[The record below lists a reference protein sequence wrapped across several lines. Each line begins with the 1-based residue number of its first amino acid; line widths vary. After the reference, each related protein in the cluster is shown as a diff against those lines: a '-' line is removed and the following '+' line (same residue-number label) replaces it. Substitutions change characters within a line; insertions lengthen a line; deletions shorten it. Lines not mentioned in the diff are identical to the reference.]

1 MYSSVT
7 SLSIRLLPGEDIRG
21 SLSRLLHDQELP
33 AACVLSCAGSL
44 SRAALRLAGNGGGTI
59 IEGPLEIVSLSG
71 TLSPH
76 GPHLHIALADSIG
89 RVLGGHL
96 LDGCTVLT
104 TAEIVL
110 ATLPEVRYSRRHDT
124 ATGYA
129 ELVITTPV
137 ETPP

>member
-1 MYSSVT
+1 MYSPIT
-7 SLSIRLLPGEDIRG
+7 SLSLRLRPGDDIRS
-21 SLSRLLHDQELP
+21 SLSRLLHDRELP

-71 TLSPH
+71 TLSPQ
-76 GPHLHIALADSIG
+76 GPHLHIAFADSIG

-96 LDGCTVLT
+96 LDGCIVLT

-110 ATLPEVRYSRRHDT
+110 AVMPEVRFSRRHDA

-137 ETPP
+137 ETTP

>member
-1 MYSSVT
+1 MYSSIT
-7 SLSIRLLPGEDIRG
+7 SLSLRLRPGDDVRS
-21 SLSRLLHDQELP
+21 SLSRLLLDRELP
-33 AACVLSCAGSL
+33 AACVLCCAGSL
-44 SRAALRLAGNGGGTI
+44 SRAALRLAGSGGGTI

-71 TLSPH
+71 TLSPQ
-76 GPHLHIALADSIG
+76 GPHLHIAFADSSG

-96 LDGCTVLT
+96 LDGCIVLT

-110 ATLPEVRYSRRHDT
+110 AILPEVRFSRRHDT

>member
-1 MYSSVT
+1 V
-7 SLSIRLLPGEDIRG
+7 IR
-21 SLSRLLHDQELP
+21 
-33 AACVLSCAGSL
+33 CVGSL

-76 GPHLHIALADSIG
+76 GPHLHIAIADSIG

-96 LDGCTVLT
+96 LDGCIVLT

-110 ATLPEVRYSRRHDT
+110 AVMPEVRFSRRRDD
-124 ATGYA
+124 ATGFA

-137 ETPP
+137 EITP

>member
-1 MYSSVT
+1 MA
-7 SLSIRLLPGEDIRG
+7 IDF
-21 SLSRLLHDQELP
+21 HDRELP
-33 AACVLSCAGSL
+33 AVCVLGCVGSL

-59 IEGPLEIVSLSG
+59 IEGPLEIVALSG
-71 TLSPH
+71 TLSPQ
-76 GPHLHIALADSIG
+76 GPHLHIALADSTG

-96 LDGCTVLT
+96 LDGCIVLT

-110 ATLPEVRYSRRHDT
+110 AVMPDVRFSRRHDA

-137 ETPP
+137 ETTP